1 MLLKQFLLF
10 FPLASELKE
19 VDLQLERAEHALNW
33 NSEGIWNYIENLRS
47 TVTDLAQRVAK
58 TQQNVEEVTKI
69 MQQWKDQPLYKRT
82 DTGAKE
88 NLLDLKG
95 MYNNYTN
102 IVYLFETNT
111 LMILTYFYQIFNST
125 FLHIFGK
132 CFLIVI

>member
-1 MLLKQFLLF
+1 MI
-10 FPLASELKE
+10 ASELKE

-88 NLLDLKG
+88 NLLDIKG
-95 MYNNYTN
+95 MHTLLETT
-102 IVYLFETNT
+102 LFTVGQK
-111 LMILTYFYQIFNST
+111 ILKSPGRKNSSNQIN
-125 FLHIFGK
+125 
-132 CFLIVI
+132 

>member
-1 MLLKQFLLF
+1 M
-10 FPLASELKE
+10 
-19 VDLQLERAEHALNW
+19 ERAEHALNW

-95 MYNNYTN
+95 MYYNYTN

>member
-95 MYNNYTN
+95 MYYNYTN
-102 IVYLFETNT
+102 IVYLFKTNT
-111 LMILTYFYQIFNST
+111 HDFNIFLPN
-125 FLHIFGK
+125 F
-132 CFLIVI
+132 

>member
-1 MLLKQFLLF
+1 M
-10 FPLASELKE
+10 
-19 VDLQLERAEHALNW
+19 ERAEHALNW

-95 MYNNYTN
+95 MHYNCTN
-102 IVYLFETNT
+102 MVYLFEKTWK
-111 LMILTYFYQIFNST
+111 FIFVEIIRNIK
-125 FLHIFGK
+125 LGYKAHIFCTFFTFFAYCVK
-132 CFLIVI
+132 YIPIS